1 MLFVGSRVDMMFGT
15 PNVSQVKHKHVGLIP
30 HPHPH
35 PDFKGVGSGWT
46 YAAAA
51 VR

>member
-30 HPHPH
+30 HPHP
-35 PDFKGVGSGWT
+35 DFKGVGSGWT